1 MVIVVALE
9 QPENDQNTEEY
20 AAIKLNSVNFYKIY
34 QSKLDK

>member
-20 AAIKLNSVNFYKIY
+20 AAIKFKCKFL
-34 QSKLDK
+34 